1 MTARPAL
8 RRAVSLAAA
17 TALWGALVTPAR
29 ACVGDCNGDG
39 VVTISEL
46 VQGVAIALGIA
57 APATCAA
64 FGSGGGVTISDL
76 VTAVNALL
84 GGCPATASPTI
95 TPTPTPTINQPPT
108 LPTASIYRAL
118 PGFDIEL
125 PIGAVDPEGGPVI
138 CSVSD
143 LPAGATFDPSQALFS
158 WTPTVDQLGPFYVP
172 FTCTD
177 ETEPPV
183 AADGQLTF
191 AVAALDACAIPT
203 CDPAVGCTRT
213 LPPLTQ
219 TCCSGGPAARV
230 AEPAAGCPAGRVL
243 YIGRNAEMGFG
254 RLQDCDLF
262 PLENF
267 QQMSGRAVFHIETRC
282 LNTLNKVSVQ
292 AHMESNAQNHP
303 IVFPNI
309 RLPPLLLDR
318 NGPNGF
324 ATAYN
329 LRFSLSQPP
338 YNDIQGSEGNLT
350 VTVTDSDGVSVS
362 TQLRLLLTF
371 TPVPDLPDVDPTGTP
386 LPTCAVGVTP
396 GPNQTPPCG
405 ARDTPTPTAG
415 SG

>member
-1 MTARPAL
+1 MIARRAL
-8 RRAVSLAAA
+8 RRAASLWAAA
-17 TALWGALVTPAR
+17 ALWGALVTPAR

-46 VQGVAIALGIA
+46 IQGVAIALGIA

-64 FGSGGGVTISDL
+64 FGDGVTISEL

-84 GGCPATASPTI
+84 GGCPATASPTVA
-95 TPTPTPTINQPPT
+95 PTPTPTVNQPPM

-125 PIGAVDPEGGPVI
+125 PIGAVDPEGGPVS
-138 CSVSD
+138 CSVGS
-143 LPAGATFDPSQALFS
+143 LPAGATFDPGQALFS
-158 WTPTVDQLGPFYVP
+158 WTPTADQLGPFYVP

-177 ETEPPV
+177 DAEPP
-183 AADGQLTF
+183 ASADGQLTF
-191 AVAALDACAIPT
+191 AVAALDACAMPT

-213 LPPLTQ
+213 LPPPAQ
-219 TCCSGGPAARV
+219 TCCSGGPVARV

-243 YIGRNAEMGFG
+243 YIGRNDLMGFG
-254 RLQDCDLF
+254 RLQDCDVF

-267 QQMSGRAVFHIETRC
+267 QQMSARAVFHIETRC
-282 LNTLNKVSVQ
+282 LNTLNKVTVH
-292 AHMESNAQNHP
+292 ARMDSNALDHP
-303 IVFPNI
+303 VVFDSK
-309 RLPPLLLDR
+309 LPPLPLDR
-318 NGPNGF
+318 SGADGF

-329 LRFSLSQPP
+329 LRFSVNPPKP
-338 YNDIQGSEGNLT
+338 YNDLQDSEANLS

-362 TQLRLLLTF
+362 TQVRLLLTF
-371 TPVPDLPDVDPTGTP
+371 TPVPDLPDVDPTRTP

-405 ARDTPTPTAG
+405 ARDTPSPTATG
-415 SG
+415 D